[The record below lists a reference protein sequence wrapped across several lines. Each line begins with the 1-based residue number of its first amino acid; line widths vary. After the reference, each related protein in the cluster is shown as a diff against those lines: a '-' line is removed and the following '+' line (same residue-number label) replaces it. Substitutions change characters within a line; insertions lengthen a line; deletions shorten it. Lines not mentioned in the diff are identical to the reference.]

1 MCSVDFFSSSPSSS
15 SSTSELHG
23 IKKEK
28 ENEKRQSPTPD
39 YNIREKERK
48 KTIDYDCIKVNSSE
62 VGGNDLTKFMTSM
75 AYLDKISKDMHFF
88 FRRKKEFIENDSAV
102 CTKGNGLQ
110 RDRER
115 EMKYLPFE
123 MSNRILFYS
132 FEHIKS
138 HRNQFFLSYRL
149 LFAVSII

>member
-1 MCSVDFFSSSPSSS
+1 MIQLYAQRA
-15 SSTSELHG
+15 TG
-23 IKKEK
+23 
-28 ENEKRQSPTPD
+28 
-39 YNIREKERK
+39 Y
-48 KTIDYDCIKVNSSE
+48 
-62 VGGNDLTKFMTSM
+62 
-75 AYLDKISKDMHFF
+75 
-88 FRRKKEFIENDSAV
+88 SA
-102 CTKGNGLQ
+102 TE
-110 RDRER
+110 RER